1 MHASILVTSPYREV
15 TGLIRQIAEELEI
28 DIIVIEEI
36 LDNAAKVIKE
46 MLKEQKGIEVIVSR
60 GGTAEAIK
68 EIVDLPVVIIE
79 GTDFDI
85 LQALWEAKVSGARR
99 IAFVAYKYHEID
111 YDFRTIEKILGIEV
125 QQYLY
130 TQRQHIAEQVQ
141 EAYHDGVEAL
151 VGGGEYGVSLA
162 EAHGMKGGLIRSSR
176 RAVVQALQRAQEIL
190 NIVKKERANKEQLQ
204 TIINNTYEGIIALDM
219 DNTITVLNSVA
230 ERILS
235 IKAVDVIG
243 MGANKLS
250 QLINAEGLFT
260 EDSYSTSELVQLKLN
275 IETSVGESTPTEAEN
290 RIPTPTYR
298 SGSLKRLDQIRQI
311 GHYQV
316 LINRIPIHSDG
327 EYFGLVYTFQDVTKI
342 QNTEQHI
349 RQAIYRKG
357 LVAKFSVH
365 DIVAQSQ
372 AMQELLKRTRKFG
385 ATDAT
390 VLISGES
397 GTGKELFAQSLHT
410 FSSRK
415 NGPFVAVNCAAL
427 PENLL
432 ESELFGYEEGAFT
445 GAKKGGKLGL
455 FELAHG
461 GTIFL
466 DEIGTI
472 TLNLQARLLR
482 VLQEKEVRRVGGD
495 RIVPVDVRIIAAT
508 NVNLKQMVEHMKF
521 RQDLYFRL
529 NVLNIK
535 IPPLRERKEDIP
547 HLVNHF
553 LRIYNNKLNKE
564 IKEFAPELWQWFFQY
579 EWPGN
584 VRELENIVERC
595 VIITEGQ
602 IVDAAY
608 LDSISEEAADCLPA
622 TKGIQRD
629 LKLKTARL
637 ADMEHEIIQQLQD
650 VVKNKSELAKIL
662 GISRTTLWKKT
673 KED

>member
-1 MHASILVTSPYREV
+1 MSLPGVTMTQKIAYSLSGPELLVKMRDKGVVHLHASIVVTSPYREV
-15 TGLIRQIAEELEI
+15 TGLIKQIAEELEI

-230 ERILS
+230 ERILGM
-235 IKAVDVIG
+235 KAADVVGI
-243 MGANKLS
+243 GANELS

-260 EDSYSTSELVQLKLN
+260 EDSHSTN
-275 IETSVGESTPTEAEN
+275 
-290 RIPTPTYR
+290 
-298 SGSLKRLDQIRQI
+298 QIRQI

-342 QNTEQHI
+342 QNIEQHI

-357 LVAKFSVH
+357 LVAKFSIH

-372 AMQELLKRTRKFG
+372 VMQELLKRTRKFG

-410 FSSRK
+410 FSSRR

-508 NVNLKQMVEHMKF
+508 NVNLKQMVEQMKF

-564 IKEFAPELWQWFFQY
+564 IKEFAPELWQWFLQY
-579 EWPGN
+579 DWPGN

-595 VIITEGQ
+595 VVITEGRA
-602 IVDAAY
+602 VDADY
-608 LDSISEEAADCLPA
+608 LDSISEEVAECLSETES
-622 TKGIQRD
+622 TKYD

-637 ADMEHEIIQQLQD
+637 ADMEYEIIRQLQD

-673 KED
+673 KEN

>member
-1 MHASILVTSPYREV
+1 MKANILVTSPYREV
-15 TGLIRQIAEELEI
+15 TGLIRHVAEELEI

-36 LDNAAKVIKE
+36 LDSAAKVVKE

-79 GTDFDI
+79 LTDFDI
-85 LQALWEAKVSGARR
+85 LQALWEAKISGARR
-99 IAFVAYKYHEID
+99 IGFVAYKYHKID
-111 YDFRTIEKILGIEV
+111 YDFNYIEKILGIEV

-130 TQRQHIAEQVQ
+130 TKRQHIAEQVQ
-141 EAYHDGVEAL
+141 KAYHDGVDAL

-162 EAHGMKGGLIRSSR
+162 EAHGIKGGLIRSSR
-176 RAVVQALQRAQEIL
+176 RAVVQALQRAQGIL
-190 NIVKKERANKEQLQ
+190 DIVKKERANKEQLK
-204 TIINNTYEGIIALDM
+204 TIINNTYEGIIAFDKHHK
-219 DNTITVLNSVA
+219 ITVLNTVA

-235 IKAVDVIG
+235 INAHDVIG
-243 MGANKLS
+243 MSAQELS
-250 QLINAEGLFT
+250 KFISSDGLF
-260 EDSYSTSELVQLKLN
+260 D
-275 IETSVGESTPTEAEN
+275 AEN
-290 RIPTPTYR
+290 
-298 SGSLKRLDQIRQI
+298 SLKNQIRKVGQF
-311 GHYQV
+311 QV
-316 LINRIPIHSDG
+316 LFNQIPINSEG
-327 EYFGLVYTFQDVTKI
+327 EYFGLVYTLQDVTKI
-342 QNTEQHI
+342 QNIEQHI
-349 RQAIYRKG
+349 RREIYRKG
-357 LVAKFSVH
+357 LVAKFSLD
-365 DIVAQSQ
+365 DIIAQSQ
-372 AMQELLKRTRKFG
+372 GMKELLKRAQKFG
-385 ATDAT
+385 ATDST
-390 VLISGES
+390 VLIIGES
-397 GTGKELFAQSLHT
+397 GTGKELLAQSLHT

-415 NGPFVAVNCAAL
+415 NGPFVAINCAAL

-445 GAKKGGKLGL
+445 GAKKGGKPGL

-472 TLNLQARLLR
+472 ALNLQARLLR

-508 NVNLKQMVEHMKF
+508 NENLKQMVENMKF

-553 LRIYNNKLNKE
+553 LGIFNRKLNKD
-564 IKEFAPELWQWFFQY
+564 IKEFASELWQWFLQY

-595 VIITEGQ
+595 VVITEGQ
-602 IVDAAY
+602 IVEADY
-608 LDSISEEAADCLPA
+608 LDSISEGVAENTQVESA
-622 TKGIQRD
+622 TGNNVIKIRTA
-629 LKLKTARL
+629 KLE
-637 ADMEHEIIQQLQD
+637 DMETEIIKQLQD

-673 KED
+673 KDFNGD

>member
-1 MHASILVTSPYREV
+1 MRDKGVIHLHASIVVTSPYREV
-15 TGLIRQIAEELEI
+15 TGLIKQIAEELEI

-230 ERILS
+230 ERILGM
-235 IKAVDVIG
+235 KAADVVGI
-243 MGANKLS
+243 GANELS

-260 EDSYSTSELVQLKLN
+260 EDSHSTN
-275 IETSVGESTPTEAEN
+275 
-290 RIPTPTYR
+290 
-298 SGSLKRLDQIRQI
+298 QIRQI

-342 QNTEQHI
+342 QNIEQHI

-357 LVAKFSVH
+357 LVAKFSIH

-372 AMQELLKRTRKFG
+372 VMQELLKRTRKFG

-410 FSSRK
+410 FSSRR

-508 NVNLKQMVEHMKF
+508 NVNLKQMVEQMKF

-564 IKEFAPELWQWFFQY
+564 IKEFAPELWQWFLQY

>member
-1 MHASILVTSPYREV
+1 MHASIVVTSPYREV
-15 TGLIRQIAEELEI
+15 TGLIKQIAEELEI

-230 ERILS
+230 ERILGM
-235 IKAVDVIG
+235 KAADVVGI
-243 MGANKLS
+243 GANELS

-260 EDSYSTSELVQLKLN
+260 EDSHSTN
-275 IETSVGESTPTEAEN
+275 
-290 RIPTPTYR
+290 
-298 SGSLKRLDQIRQI
+298 QIRQI

-342 QNTEQHI
+342 QNIEQHI

-357 LVAKFSVH
+357 LVAKFSIH

-372 AMQELLKRTRKFG
+372 VMQELLKRTRKFG

-410 FSSRK
+410 FSSRR

-508 NVNLKQMVEHMKF
+508 NVNLKQMVEQMKF

-564 IKEFAPELWQWFFQY
+564 IKEFAPELWQWFLQY

>member
-1 MHASILVTSPYREV
+1 MKASILVTSPYREV
-15 TGLIRQIAEELEI
+15 TGLIKKVAEELEI

-85 LQALWEAKVSGARR
+85 LQALWEAKISGARR
-99 IAFVAYKYHEID
+99 IGFVAYKYHKID
-111 YDFRTIEKILGIEV
+111 YDFNYIEKILGIEV

-141 EAYHDGVEAL
+141 KAYHDGVEAL

-162 EAHGMKGGLIRSSR
+162 EAHGIKGGLIRSSR

-190 NIVKKERANKEQLQ
+190 NIVKKERANKEQLK
-204 TIINNTYEGIIALDM
+204 TIINNTYEGIIALDKH
-219 DNTITVLNSVA
+219 NKISVLNSVA

-235 IKAVDVIG
+235 IRAIDVIG
-243 MGANKLS
+243 IGANELS

-260 EDSYSTSELVQLKLN
+260 EDSYSTN
-275 IETSVGESTPTEAEN
+275 
-290 RIPTPTYR
+290 
-298 SGSLKRLDQIRQI
+298 QIRKI

-316 LINRIPIHSDG
+316 LINKIPINSDG

-342 QNTEQHI
+342 QNIEQHI
-349 RQAIYRKG
+349 RKEIYRKG
-357 LVAKFSVH
+357 LVAKFSIN
-365 DIVAQSQ
+365 DIIAQSQ
-372 AMQELLKRTRKFG
+372 VMQELLKRAQKFG
-385 ATDAT
+385 ATDST
-390 VLISGES
+390 VLIIGES
-397 GTGKELFAQSLHT
+397 GTGKELLAQSLHT

-445 GAKKGGKLGL
+445 GAKKGGKPGL

-472 TLNLQARLLR
+472 ALNLQARLLR

-508 NVNLKQMVEHMKF
+508 NENLKQMVENIKF

-553 LRIYNNKLNKE
+553 LRIFNNKLKKE
-564 IKEFAPELWQWFFQY
+564 INEFAPELWQWFFQY

-595 VIITEGQ
+595 VVITEGQ
-602 IVDAAY
+602 VVDADY
-608 LDSISEEAADCLPA
+608 LDSISEGVAECLPE
-622 TKGIQRD
+622 TESTSSKNNLI
-629 LKLKTARL
+629 KIKTAKL
-637 ADMEHEIIQQLQD
+637 EDMEHEIIKQLQD

-673 KED
+673 KDQ